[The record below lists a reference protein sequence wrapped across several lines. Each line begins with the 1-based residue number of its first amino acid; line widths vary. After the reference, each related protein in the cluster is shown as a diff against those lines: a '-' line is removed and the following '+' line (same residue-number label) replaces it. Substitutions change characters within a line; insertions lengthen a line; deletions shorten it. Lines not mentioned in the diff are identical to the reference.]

1 MSDLFLP
8 SVSDD
13 LRRSSV
19 FSVLFALAA
28 LQSERTVNVLGV
40 TSLWTTSVLISAW
53 DWYDVHMLTDWIPSG
68 PIWLKN
74 MFLTDDET
82 ALELLKWF
90 VLWSFKKEFIL
101 LFWRWLL
108 FRSSV
113 TDFVECTGFICA
125 HWGYKKIFFSSHVP
139 SYSMPSFLHL
149 CSSSHRA
156 DGCPHNERLKGD
168 KLFGYPLLFQILWSN
183 PFSCGTS
190 GGLWTIFCVWLFSFG
205 LPPSS
210 WVPLPTLHVVER
222 LSHPPSPPGHCAV
235 LTAPC
240 CCGICPPCVLHD
252 LMQC

>member
-1 MSDLFLP
+1 MMKQLWNFWSDLCGFYYFGGDC
-8 SVSDD
+8 S
-13 LRRSSV
+13 
-19 FSVLFALAA
+19 
-28 LQSERTVNVLGV
+28 LG
-40 TSLWTTSVLISAW
+40 
-53 DWYDVHMLTDWIPSG
+53 P
-68 PIWLKN
+68 
-74 MFLTDDET
+74 
-82 ALELLKWF
+82 LL
-90 VLWSFKKEFIL
+90 VIL
-101 LFWRWLL
+101 LNALGL
-108 FRSSV
+108 FV
-113 TDFVECTGFICA
+113 HTEAT
-125 HWGYKKIFFSSHVP
+125 KNNFFSSHVP

-190 GGLWTIFCVWLFSFG
+190 GGLRTIFCVWLFSFG
-205 LPPSS
+205 LPPNS
-210 WVPLPTLHVVER
+210 WDPLPTLHVVER